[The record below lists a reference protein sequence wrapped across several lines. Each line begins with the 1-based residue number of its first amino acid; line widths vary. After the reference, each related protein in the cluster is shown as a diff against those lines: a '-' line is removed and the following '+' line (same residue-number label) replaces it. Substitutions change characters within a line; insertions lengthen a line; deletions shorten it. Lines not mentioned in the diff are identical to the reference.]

1 MRVRFVGA
9 LGALIAV
16 AMLTAL
22 GTMPA
27 AAGGKGNGNKLSK
40 HDRALLAEQR
50 AEGESRTTLLV
61 ATNEG
66 SAAAVA
72 ASLAALGGT
81 IQYRDD
87 LLGYIRVS
95 LPLDK
100 ADAASKVDGIT
111 AVDVDELLP
120 LPDPRPTDEG
130 VGPAA
135 DPPGPTTPGKN
146 AYMPTRDIGAPQFVA
161 ANPTFDGRG
170 ITIGILDSGIDSS
183 RRSSRRRRTRTSTGE
198 RKIVDW
204 VTYTDPLTDN
214 DPTWV
219 ETSGRP

>member
-100 ADAASKVDGIT
+100 A
-111 AVDVDELLP
+111 E
-120 LPDPRPTDEG
+120 PRQG
-130 VGPAA
+130 
-135 DPPGPTTPGKN
+135 
-146 AYMPTRDIGAPQFVA
+146 
-161 ANPTFDGRG
+161 GRHHG
-170 ITIGILDSGIDSS
+170 
-183 RRSSRRRRTRTSTGE
+183 RRRRRAPAAAGSAADRRGRRPGGRSARADDAGQNPYMPIARHRCSAVRRGATRRGTAAA
-198 RKIVDW
+198 
-204 VTYTDPLTDN
+204 
-214 DPTWV
+214 
-219 ETSGRP
+219 